1 MLMGG
6 GLGAGSRGFFPAWL
20 RSGFS
25 RGFQAGAA
33 AAAMPERLQPG
44 EGARGGQHQPRPR
57 AALRSLFA
65 GRRHRRQL
73 QPALI
78 LAVRFK

>member
-33 AAAMPERLQPG
+33 AVPERLQPG
-44 EGARGGQHQPRPR
+44 EGARGASTSHGPG
-57 AALRSLFA
+57 LRSALCSQGA
-65 GRRHRRQL
+65 GTAGSSS
-73 QPALI
+73 QPS
-78 LAVRFK
+78 F

>member
-44 EGARGGQHQPRPR
+44 EGARGASTSHGPG
-57 AALRSLFA
+57 LRSALCSQGA
-65 GRRHRRQL
+65 GTAGSSS
-73 QPALI
+73 QPS
-78 LAVRFK
+78 F